1 MQINDKSNLN
11 EVLQA
16 ISGTWDVSVTNDW
29 KCAELGKVRLFKK
42 LVDGASPLPD
52 SFIKRRN
59 EITPY
64 IVFHKDTIEGGV
76 ITLQD
81 TAISANGLC
90 VIIQF

>member
-1 MQINDKSNLN
+1 MQVNDKSTLS

-16 ISGTWDVSVTNDW
+16 ISGTWDLSVSNGW
-29 KCAELGKVRLFKK
+29 RCAELGKVRLFKK

-52 SFIKRRN
+52 SFIERRN

-64 IVFHKDTIEGGV
+64 IVFHKDTIEGGA

-81 TAISANGLC
+81 TAIRANGLV
-90 VIIQF
+90 VIVQF